1 MRSNPE
7 SNSGSYTDDIL
18 MDTYTGGDVPYVTRI
33 GVTKTSTPE
42 AYISSGPK
50 GNGTLSTWKTRRL
63 ACADELTWNSISGK
77 PSSFTPS
84 SHTHAWSQITSIP
97 SYATRWPTWAEVTG
111 KPSSFTPASHNHS
124 SIVLTDSRSTNY
136 TPYNTELVK
145 GITGTHLKQN
155 TVDGLS
161 DGGTYHSSI
170 YIHPW
175 NDSSGGAAHNLAFTD
190 NGNMWLRSGTST
202 WNSWKRIAML
212 SVAQTWTAYQD
223 FTSGAG
229 NSGSDMRFKIKLS
242 DSIGN
247 ILDELLDIEI
257 FPYIWNKEGEQKRN
271 TFGVNATQ
279 LKTKQGIFEK
289 IVHERE
295 DEEKT
300 EWVEY
305 NRIGV
310 LALKGLQEEVIQ
322 RREENKKLTKVL
334 EVICE
339 KIGIDMNKILE
350 EI

>member
-1 MRSNPE
+1 LGDTQLITE
-7 SNSGSYTDDIL
+7 WSGSQTE
-18 MDTYTGGDVPYVTRI
+18 TVTDVPLNLYLR
-33 GVTKTSTPE
+33 
-42 AYISSGPK
+42 A
-50 GNGTLSTWKTRRL
+50 RRDNL
-63 ACADELTWNSISGK
+63 TGWSAFRRVAMASELTWNSISGK

-111 KPSSFTPASHNHS
+111 KPSSFTPASHNHNMND
-124 SIVLTDSRSTNY
+124 IADAGNIALNAGTVVRKVILTRSKNSQGYISRAAIGLTN
-136 TPYNTELVK
+136 PANSFSPVILSV
-145 GITGTHLKQN
+145 GTN
-155 TVDGLS
+155 
-161 DGGTYHSSI
+161 DGGTSWCDFTFGVNGLLSS
-170 YIHPW
+170 PV
-175 NDSSGGAAHNLAFTD
+175 
-190 NGNMWLRSGTST
+190 GTFA
-202 WNSWKRIAML
+202 IL
-212 SVAQTWTAYQD
+212 SRAQTWTAYQD

-229 NSGSDMRFKIKLS
+229 NSGSDMRFKTKLS

-279 LKTKQGIFEK
+279 LKIKQGIFEK

-305 NRIGV
+305 DRIGV

-322 RREENKKLTKVL
+322 RRKENKKLTKVL
-334 EVICE
+334 EIICD

-350 EI
+350 DI